1 MDEKKNGWGG
11 KREGSGRKRVFAE
24 RVTLNSAVS
33 AEARA
38 MLDAYAAS
46 LGISRN
52 AALERLIREHC
63 GGSMSPCGA

>member
-1 MDEKKNGWGG
+1 MDGKKNGWGG
-11 KREGSGRKRVFAE
+11 KREGSGRKRVFTE

-46 LGISRN
+46 LGLSRN

-63 GGSMSPCGA
+63 GDALP